1 MNYLKHIVTITV
13 LRLESLQQTLLKK
26 QLEMKKVIKCIGCF
40 IRLGSILEH
49 LIGLVTLGHGKSV
62 ASWVARKLGYS
73 SCGCDRR
80 RVTMNQW
87 TCPDY
92 SETISII

>member
-1 MNYLKHIVTITV
+1 MNYLKPIVISMG
-13 LRLESLQQTLLKK
+13 LRLESLQQILLEK
-26 QLEMKKVIKCIGCF
+26 QLRMKTVIKKIGCF

-49 LIGLVTLGHGKSV
+49 IIGLVTLGHGKTA

-73 SCGCDRR
+73 NCGCDRR

-92 SETISII
+92 SETISIL

>member
-1 MNYLKHIVTITV
+1 
-13 LRLESLQQTLLKK
+13 
-26 QLEMKKVIKCIGCF
+26 MKKVIKCIGCF
-40 IRLGSILEH
+40 IRLGSITEH
-49 LIGLVTLGHGKSV
+49 LIGLITLGHGKSV
-62 ASWVARKLGYS
+62 AYKVARWMGYS

>member
-1 MNYLKHIVTITV
+1 MGMTKNQFNTWCLIYWY
-13 LRLESLQQTLLKK
+13 SFKK
-26 QLEMKKVIKCIGCF
+26 SIGKAIKCIGCF
-40 IRLGSILEH
+40 IRLGSIAEH
-49 LIGLVTLGHGKSV
+49 LIGLITLGHGKSA

-87 TCPDY
+87 TCKDY

>member
-1 MNYLKHIVTITV
+1 MVSKYQHY
-13 LRLESLQQTLLKK
+13 QQTSSENLLK
-26 QLEMKKVIKCIGCF
+26 MTKVIKCIGCF
-40 IRLGSILEH
+40 IRLGSITEH
-49 LIGLVTLGHGKSV
+49 IIGLVTLGHGKTV

-73 SCGCDRR
+73 NCGCDRR

-92 SETISII
+92 SETISIL

>member
-1 MNYLKHIVTITV
+1 MRKV
-13 LRLESLQQTLLKK
+13 LY
-26 QLEMKKVIKCIGCF
+26 KVGCF

-49 LIGLVTLGHGKSV
+49 LIGLITLGHGKSA
-62 ASWVARKLGYS
+62 ASWVARKMGYS

-92 SETISII
+92 SETISIL

>member
-1 MNYLKHIVTITV
+1 MHTGIYEHEYITKQKH
-13 LRLESLQQTLLKK
+13 
-26 QLEMKKVIKCIGCF
+26 MKKVLYKVGCF

-49 LIGLVTLGHGKSV
+49 IIGLVTLGWGKHV

-92 SETISII
+92 SETISIL

>member
-1 MNYLKHIVTITV
+1 
-13 LRLESLQQTLLKK
+13 
-26 QLEMKKVIKCIGCF
+26 MKKVLYKVGCF

-49 LIGLVTLGHGKSV
+49 LIGLISLGHGKSF
-62 ASWVARKLGYS
+62 AYWVAKKLGYS

-92 SETISII
+92 SEMISIIEN